1 MGIKNLT
8 YRYRLLLVFLAV
20 FFVTNLIAQDKSN
33 LKFTFHTVTKGE
45 TSYGIAKKYQID
57 LNEFFTYNPDAS
69 NGLSKGDTL
78 KIPIKRFINQSSGKE
93 IDSSIKRHKVL
104 PGETLWSIS
113 KKYGVKL
120 STIKAYNKLLTN
132 KLSESQ
138 LLLIPN
144 IQSDTNNIVLPL
156 IKYVEH
162 PLLKKCDTL
171 IIHKVKKKETLYSIS
186 KKYSIGL
193 NQIIKN
199 NQFLNE
205 FGLIND
211 QELKIV
217 LRIKDCIMDSIK
229 TKNDTL
235 DILQGS
241 IYNQKTLRVS
251 LILPFFSD
259 KSDSIIEN
267 CPENTNCT
275 IHKISENSFQIYN
288 GVKIA
293 LIDLKDLGYNLELN
307 VFDSKYDTNTIKEI
321 LQDTLFKLSN
331 LIIGPL
337 FSENIKMMR
346 IFSKNS
352 QIPMISPYNLPS
364 KALFN
369 YPDLFKI
376 QPSRSTQSKEM
387 AKYIKNSKDD
397 YNILLLSD
405 IQDNKSKVYGS
416 IFSDFYNDTSYL
428 KKDSLNPIDSISPIL
443 LKRGDDW
450 SHLLDKLSNNK
461 SNLIVIT
468 SNQVPFL
475 TYAFNQII
483 EFSNSQDHYKS
494 DFKIFGFEDLY
505 RIKTI
510 DIIYKNKF
518 NLHFVS
524 KGIPDLKSIRI
535 AEFKEKYKDFLSAE
549 PTKYSYLGYDIV
561 KSIFMKI
568 YPDKLNSESY
578 YHGLLNDVFY
588 NRIDLGS
595 GSENNLVNFYRIE
608 DYNLI
613 HIPQD

>member
-8 YRYRLLLVFLAV
+8 YRFLSFFLVV
-20 FFVTNLIAQDKSN
+20 FFVTNLIAQEKPN
-33 LKFTFHTVTKGE
+33 AKFTYHTVSKGE

-57 LNEFFTYNPDAS
+57 LNEFFNYNPSAS

-78 KIPIKRFINQSSGKE
+78 KIPIKTFVNQTIDNE
-93 IDSSIKRHKVL
+93 IDSSIKIHKVL
-104 PGETLWSIS
+104 PGETLWSIA
-113 KKYGVKL
+113 KIYGIRL
-120 STIKAYNKLLTN
+120 PTIKAYNKLSTN
-132 KLSESQ
+132 ELSESQ

-144 IQSDTNNIVLPL
+144 IQADTSNMVQPL
-156 IKYVEH
+156 FKHVDH
-162 PLLKKCDTL
+162 PMLKKCDTL

-186 KKYSIGL
+186 KKYTVGL
-193 NQIIKN
+193 DQIIKN
-199 NQFLNE
+199 NPILNE
-205 FGLIND
+205 FGLKKD
-211 QELKIV
+211 QELKII
-217 LRIKDCIMDSIK
+217 LRIKDCIEDSVEN
-229 TKNDTL
+229 KNDSL
-235 DILQGS
+235 DLFLGS
-241 IYNQKTLRVS
+241 IYDQKTLRIS
-251 LILPFFSD
+251 LVLPFFTN
-259 KSDSIIEN
+259 KSDSIIVN

-275 IHKISENSFQIYN
+275 IDKISENSFQIYN

-293 LIDLKDLGYNLELN
+293 LRDLKELGYNLELN

-321 LQDTLFKLSN
+321 FQDTLFKSSN

-337 FSENIKMMR
+337 YSKNIKMMR
-346 IFSKNS
+346 VFSKNS
-352 QIPMISPYNLPS
+352 HIPMISPYNIPS
-364 KALFN
+364 QALFN

-387 AKYIKNSKDD
+387 AIYIKNSKDD

-405 IQDNKSKVYGS
+405 VEDNKSKVYGN
-416 IFSDFYNDTSYL
+416 IFSDAFNDTIYL
-428 KKDSLNPIDSISPIL
+428 IKDSLKEVDSILPTL

-450 SHLLDKLSNNK
+450 SHLLDKLSKKK
-461 SNLIVIT
+461 SNLIIIT

-475 TYAFNQII
+475 TYAFNKII
-483 EFSNSQDHYKS
+483 EFSNSQEHYKS
-494 DFKIFGFEDLY
+494 DFEIFGFEDIY

-510 DIIYKNKF
+510 DVIYKNKF

-524 KGIPDLKSIRI
+524 KGIPDLNSNRI
-535 AEFKEKYKDFLSAE
+535 AEFKDKYRDFLSAE

-578 YHGLLNDVFY
+578 YQGLLNDVFY

-595 GSENNLVNFYRIE
+595 GSENSLVNFYRIE

-613 HIPQD
+613 QIPQD